1 MTTNDPFSPLTASVD
16 QARRILGCG
25 STKLW
30 ELIRT
35 HQLDSF
41 KLDNKRLVLLRSV
54 HELIERK
61 RQDENPS

>member
-1 MTTNDPFSPLTASVD
+1 MTNDDPFSPLTASVE

-35 HQLDSF
+35 RQLDSF
-41 KLDNKRLVLLRSV
+41 KLDNKRLILLKSV

-61 RQDENPS
+61 QRDQSL